1 MRQKLLARNKFLQYV
16 FYASGEIILVIAGI
30 LIALAINN
38 QSELNKKNEKISSIL
53 MQVRQELALD
63 IAKTSSLIEFYIQ
76 KDSLISLVLGG
87 QLTQEDYDNPANGAL
102 FQVTTT
108 VSEFITLSNGYD
120 HLMRNIDNMPVR
132 FEPLIEDLGSI
143 YIDDRRLVER
153 FNESISEVTDN
164 VLKDWSGKFTW
175 YSKII
180 MGIKEEAMIDYFTN
194 DPFYKNHVS
203 NYFIIAMQNH
213 LPSIKQYRVDAIE
226 SYKAIGELLALNNST
241 TDETA
246 NFIIPLTDLEK
257 LVGNYSIGNGFS
269 VDVRIGNN
277 QLLAQATNQSEIVLH
292 PLSNRRFFAINAP
305 FTIQF
310 HENDAGEITGLTN
323 YQNGRALAM
332 TKD

>member
-38 QSELNKKNEKISSIL
+38 QSELNKKDEKISSIL

-63 IAKTSSLIEFYIQ
+63 IAKTSSLIEFYIR

-87 QLTQEDYDNPANGAL
+87 QLTVEDYDNPANSAL

-108 VSEFITLSNGYD
+108 VSEFITQTNGYD
-120 HLMRNIDNMPVR
+120 HLMRNIDNMPPR
-132 FEPLIEDLGSI
+132 FEPLIEDLSGI
-143 YIDDRRLVER
+143 YVDDRRLVER

-164 VLKDWSGKFTW
+164 VLKEWSSKFTW

-180 MGIKEEAMIDYFTN
+180 TGVKEEAMMDYFAN

-203 NYFIIAMQNH
+203 NYYIMAMQNH
-213 LPSIKQYRVDAIE
+213 LPAIKQYRVDAID
-226 SYKAIGELLALNNST
+226 SYKAIGLLLGLEHDVNDGA
-241 TDETA
+241 E
-246 NFIIPLTDLEK
+246 NFIIPQEALEK
-257 LVGNYSIGNGFS
+257 LAGTYGVGNGFT
-269 VDVRIGNN
+269 VVVKVEDGQLIG
-277 QLLAQATNQSEIVLH
+277 QAQGQSEFLLD
-292 PLSNRRFFAINAP
+292 PLSPTRFFSVNAP

-310 HENDAGEITGLTN
+310 ELTEAGEATSLIN
-323 YQNGRALAM
+323 YQNGRAIVM
-332 TKD
+332 TKQ